1 VAGTR
6 KSGCWKSCRSVN
18 GVAMNAVN
26 RYLVNTAQ
34 AKGGL
39 GTEVLIG
46 YATQA
51 ALSITTAILFLIALF
66 LVFSDAKKANVKE
79 KLDRP

>member
-1 VAGTR
+1 
-6 KSGCWKSCRSVN
+6 
-18 GVAMNAVN
+18 MNAAN

-34 AKGGL
+34 AKAGL
-39 GTEVLIG
+39 STGVLIG